1 MKNAPIVRMSDAMTQ
16 DQKLRKLVGN
26 IPLTSFV
33 DILFVADLEANARQA
48 SVSRV
53 TDAIEDSLEHQ
64 PELFHYKTKGILAA
78 GSQVD
83 VLERDRYRLHFNNPK
98 LEGIIDGGHN
108 TLAIGR
114 FVLKTILTELYGEDD
129 ADKTLKKVKRWA
141 DLKEV
146 MEQYEADIRD
156 NKDCLP
162 EAFVPIEMIYPAND
176 DPDAQSYFEDQI
188 LVINAARNNNA
199 QLKEEAKANWRGLY
213 DELKAN
219 IDTDIEPDVE
229 WRTGEGGRIKAREL
243 VALSLIP
250 LSKLDIKGTKSIQD
264 NPTVIFSA
272 KAQCIEIYNTIMGNE
287 EDGIV
292 EKVEGDIVKI
302 VDPGVRSALKL
313 MRDIPELYDFI
324 YELFP
329 KAYSHG
335 FGKITGVKTLGS
347 PDQLKSQR
355 GSKDKAYL
363 SKAPRSHFYRTEVS
377 HSFGDG
383 FIYPIV
389 VALRELMA
397 VNEDGEVHWTTDPKT
412 FIRDSLKKVMETYKD
427 MISGQNYDPAKVG
440 KTKGAYNL
448 VAQAFKHELDA
459 KELERL
465 RAQAKAQLG
474 SVG

>member
-1 MKNAPIVRMSDAMTQ
+1 MKNAPIVRLNDAITQ

-26 IPLTSFV
+26 IPLSSFV
-33 DILFVADLEANARQA
+33 DVLFVADLEANARQA

-53 TDAIEDSLEHQ
+53 TDAIEESLESQ
-64 PELFHYKTKGILAA
+64 PELFHFKTKGILAA

-83 VLERDRYRLHFNNPK
+83 VLDRDRYRLHFDNPK

-114 FVLKTILTELYGEDD
+114 FVLKTVLTVLYSEDE
-129 ADKTLKKVKRWA
+129 AEKVLKKVKRWA
-141 DLKEV
+141 DLKDALT
-146 MEQYEADIRD
+146 QYEADIRD

-162 EAFVPIEMIYPAND
+162 EAFIPIEVIYPASD
-176 DPDAQSYFEDQI
+176 APDAQSYFEDQI

-213 DELKAN
+213 DELKIN
-219 IDTDIEPDVE
+219 IDPQIEDDVE

-250 LSKLDIKGTKSIQD
+250 LSKLDIKGTKSVQD

-313 MRDIPELYDFI
+313 MRDIPELYDTI
-324 YELFP
+324 YEVFP

-335 FGKITGVKTLGS
+335 FGKITGVKTLGK
-347 PDQLKSQR
+347 PDQLKAQR
-355 GSKDKAYL
+355 GSGDKAYL
-363 SKAPRSHFYRTEVS
+363 STPPKTHFYKKETS
-377 HSFGDG
+377 HSFGEG
-383 FIYPIV
+383 FIYPLV
-389 VALRELMA
+389 VALRELMS
-397 VNEDGEVHWTTDPKT
+397 VNESGEVYWTADPKQ
-412 FIRDSLKKVMETYKD
+412 FIRENIKAVMDTYKD
-427 MISGQNYDPAKVG
+427 MIAGQNYDPAKVG

-448 VAQAFKHELDA
+448 AAQAFKHQLDA

-465 RAQAKAQLG
+465 RAQAKARIE
-474 SVG
+474 SNA